1 MKDYTIYK
9 SRTKFATWYS
19 GGLTVR
25 YDRDREPCWTVR
37 KGEMPGDR
45 GAVIPYKA
53 MPRDWPLFEGAV
65 PTSGLLGGLL

>member
-9 SRTKFATWYS
+9 SRTQFGTWYS
-19 GGLTVR
+19 GGLMVKF
-25 YDRDREPCWTVR
+25 DRELGWTVR

-45 GAVIPYKA
+45 GAVIPYRN
-53 MPRDWPLFEGAV
+53 MPPDWPLFEGAV